1 LPCASSGR
9 SWSEHFVEF
18 VKPRSRLP
26 IRVSVDGIL
35 TGVLVTVCLGTAL
48 ATLARAALRSEDRP
62 AWLLLGL
69 ALLANAVGRVLLVRV
84 GALYGVRHFPSLADP
99 FLLAYFPLAF
109 GAGMLLARDR
119 LAHMGAMLWFDG
131 AVGALGAA
139 AIVAQLLIEPVREVT
154 GGGLALAIALAYPM
168 GNVLMVALA
177 VVALSTFGWR
187 MGGTRWLLAA
197 AIVLRAAN
205 DALYIWTRAHAS
217 EPRSAIAVL
226 ALATMACFAIAAWR
240 PVSRRREIEPGGAG
254 LLVAPG
260 VLAVVALGLLVL
272 DHFVRSGAV
281 PVFLSAATLLAAMAR
296 GALALREN
304 LRLLAT
310 RRQAVTDELTGLPN
324 RRQFYARLTAAVEQG
339 PQPLAVAM
347 VDLDRFKELNDTL
360 GHHAGDL
367 LLAQLGPRLREVVGD
382 AGFVARL
389 GGDEFALLL
398 PGAGLARASEIG
410 RKVGAALQQP
420 FVIDG
425 LEVVMDASV
434 GAALCPQH
442 GREAEGLLQRADV
455 AMYQAKQARTGFQ
468 VYEPA
473 RDRHSRER
481 LALMAELRRALER
494 NELVL
499 HYQPKVDLASGRVA
513 GVEAL
518 VRWQH
523 PVHGMR
529 GPGAFLPHAEHTALM
544 RPLTLHVLS
553 TALSD
558 LARWRGEGLDLT
570 VAVNL
575 AVQNLLDLRTP
586 AHVGELLAAN
596 GLTPSVLTLEVTES
610 LLLHDPQRAG
620 EVLRD
625 LREMGIGLA
634 LDDFGTGYSSLEHLK
649 RLPVDELKIDKSFV
663 MTMDRDPADRAIV
676 ASTAALGRALGL
688 RVVAEGV
695 ESAAAASVV
704 TAIGCDMAQGFHYSP
719 PVPAGQLPGV
729 VQAPVGVADLAAS
742 ADRARRPSP
751 PAGATPRPAM

>member
-1 LPCASSGR
+1 
-9 SWSEHFVEF
+9 
-18 VKPRSRLP
+18 
-26 IRVSVDGIL
+26 VSALV
-35 TGVLVTVCLGTAL
+35 TGVPIGVAAL
-48 ATLARAALRSEDRP
+48 AAAATLARAARRPEDRA
-62 AWLLLGL
+62 AWTLLGL
-69 ALLANAVGRVLLVRV
+69 ALLAILAGRVLL
-84 GALYGVRHFPSLADP
+84 LADP
-99 FLLAYFPLAF
+99 GPRRFPSVADIPLLASFPLVL
-109 GAGMLLARDR
+109 GAGALLARAR
-119 LAHMGAMLWFDG
+119 LTRLPKLLWLDG
-131 AVGALGAA
+131 AVGVFGAA
-139 AIVAQLLIEPVREVT
+139 AIVTQLLAAPVHSVT
-154 GGGLALAIALAYPM
+154 GGG
-168 GNVLMVALA
+168 VALA
-177 VVALSTFGWR
+177 VGLAYPLGNTLTVSLALVALSVLGPR
-187 MGGTRWLLAA
+187 VGRAGWLLAFA
-197 AIVLRAAN
+197 FALRAAG
-205 DALYIWTRAHAS
+205 DALYVLARAH
-217 EPRSAIAVL
+217 SAVPHEAMAALSVVTMATIVL
-226 ALATMACFAIAAWR
+226 AAWTPSSRAEQVEPSGVRLLLAPALI
-240 PVSRRREIEPGGAG
+240 S
-254 LLVAPG
+254 
-260 VLAVVALGLLVL
+260 VVALGLLVL
-272 DHFVRSGAV
+272 DHFVKADEV
-281 PVFLSAATLLAAMAR
+281 PVFLSALTVLAAMAR
-296 GALALREN
+296 AAITLREN
-304 LRLLAT
+304 LRLLGT

-324 RRQFYARLTAAVEQG
+324 RRLFYERLTAAVGSGEQA
-339 PQPLAVAM
+339 LAVAM

-398 PGAGLARASEIG
+398 PGAGLVRASEIG
-410 RKVGAALQQP
+410 RRVGAALQQP
-420 FVIDG
+420 FEIDG

-434 GAALCPQH
+434 GAALAPQH
-442 GREAEGLLQRADV
+442 GSEAEALLQRADV
-455 AMYQAKQARTGFQ
+455 AMYEAKQARTGFQ
-468 VYEPA
+468 VYEAA

-494 NELVL
+494 DELVV
-499 HYQPKVDLASGRVA
+499 HYQPKVDLVAGRVA

-523 PVHGMR
+523 PVHGLR

-558 LARWRGEGLDLT
+558 LARWRADGLDLT

-586 AHVGELLAAN
+586 AHVGELLAAH
-596 GLTPSVLTLEVTES
+596 GLAPSVLTLEVTES

-625 LREMGIGLA
+625 LREMGVSLA

-663 MTMDRDPADRAIV
+663 MTMDHDPADRAIV

-695 ESAAAASVV
+695 ETASAAEVL

-719 PVPAGQLPGV
+719 PVAAELLPGLV
-729 VQAPVGVADLAAS
+729 HAQVGVADLS
-742 ADRARRPSP
+742 AGARPQSP
-751 PAGATPRPAM
+751 PAAATLRPAM